1 MTPENF
7 IYWLNGFVELNDNP
21 PTPEQWQ
28 SIKEHLSLVMN
39 KVTPPV
45 AKSAGELYLEHI
57 QKVTD
62 QYQQEAPEWQ
72 KELLRS
78 KIIC

>member
-7 IYWLNGFVELNDNP
+7 VYWLNGFVELNGNP

-28 SIKEHLSLVMN
+28 SIKEHLQLVMT

-45 AKSAGELYLEHI
+45 KNANDKFTDYM
-57 QKVTD
+57 QKVSD
-62 QYQQEAPEWQ
+62 NLNQEAPEWQ

-78 KIIC
+78 KITC

>member
-7 IYWLNGFVELNDNP
+7 VYWLNGFVELNGNS

-28 SIKEHLSLVMN
+28 SIKEHIQLVMT

-45 AKSAGELYLEHI
+45 KSASNMFIDYTQNVADKL
-57 QKVTD
+57 
-62 QYQQEAPEWQ
+62 QQEAPEWQ

-78 KIIC
+78 KITC

>member
-7 IYWLNGFVELNDNP
+7 VYWLNGFVELNGNP

-28 SIKEHLSLVMN
+28 SIKEHLQLVMT

-45 AKSAGELYLEHI
+45 KNVNDIYIDHMQRVSD
-57 QKVTD
+57 KFN
-62 QYQQEAPEWQ
+62 QEAPEWQ

-78 KIIC
+78 KITC